1 MNNSVSERTAI
12 DGVSMK
18 NRFYEEILINHFDNR
33 FVRAQGEHGPVSIM
47 RAMTEWSWCCV
58 AVKKKKKKKRC

>member
-18 NRFYEEILINHFDNR
+18 NRFYDEILINHFDNR
-33 FVRAQGEHGPVSIM
+33 FVRAQGEHSPVEANHPPWPS
-47 RAMTEWSWCCV
+47 AATN
-58 AVKKKKKKKRC
+58 KKRC